1 MRLDRMLTLAV
12 GGPAAR
18 LRPDPG
24 STRIPILMY
33 HGISREIDTARHPYY
48 RTVTSPE
55 TFARHI
61 DYLER
66 HGYTVLTLSAA
77 LRRLASSRS
86 RRRTRPLGKGKPSA
100 ATARVQRAVVLTF
113 DDGLETFATEAFP
126 VLAARGFGAT
136 VFLPTGYLGRAF
148 PTGEACMHPSQ
159 VSTLAA
165 HGIEFGSHT
174 VTHPQLSRL
183 STAELRRELIDSRA
197 AVEQVVGRS
206 STLFSYPF
214 GFPEEDTV
222 FTQQLRTAL
231 LDAGYEGGVTTMI
244 GRASAFD
251 DPLFLKRLPI
261 NDLDD
266 DLLLRA
272 KLEGA
277 YDWLHAG
284 QLLYKRLGCALA
296 AGERREK

>member
-1 MRLDRMLTLAV
+1 MLTLAV
-12 GGPAAR
+12 GSPVAR
-18 LRPDPG
+18 LRPRPE

-33 HGISREIDTARHPYY
+33 HGISREIDATRHPYY

-77 LRRLASSRS
+77 LRRLAASASHPIA
-86 RRRTRPLGKGKPSA
+86 RPPRQGESAA
-100 ATARVQRAVVLTF
+100 ATARDERVVALTF
-113 DDGLETFATEAFP
+113 DDGLRTFATEAFP
-126 VLAARGFGAT
+126 ILAARGFGAT
-136 VFLPTGYLGRAF
+136 VFLSTGYLGKAF
-148 PTGEACMHPSQ
+148 PTGEACLHPSQ

-197 AVEQVVGRS
+197 AVEHVAGRS
-206 STLFSYPF
+206 SPLFSYPF
-214 GFPEEDTV
+214 AFPEEDAV
-222 FTQQLRTAL
+222 FTQKLRGAL
-231 LDAGYEGGVTTMI
+231 LDAGYEGGVTTII
-244 GRASAFD
+244 GRASALD
-251 DPLFLKRLPI
+251 DPLLLKRLPI

-284 QLLYKRLGCALA
+284 QLLYKRLGSALA
-296 AGERREK
+296 AVARREK